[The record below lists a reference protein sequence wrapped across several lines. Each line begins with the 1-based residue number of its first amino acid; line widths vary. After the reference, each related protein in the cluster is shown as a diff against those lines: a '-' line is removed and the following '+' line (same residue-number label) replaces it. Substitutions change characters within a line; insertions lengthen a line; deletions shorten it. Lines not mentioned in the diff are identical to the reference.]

1 LGLPVVRF
9 AYDMGTTYIFLLHVE
24 IDESLKER
32 ESEIEVLYRKINE
45 LELRVENQEQY
56 SRSTSLRFHNIRVPL
71 NNIGRIKYPVDTDSI
86 ILDICQ
92 NNLSITD
99 MKKEDIG
106 RSHVIGK
113 PNDGQ
118 SHVSTIWR
126 SNKQSRKN
134 CLIGIN
140 HRLNRPMVLEDTIHT
155 CVQPA
160 QDIHNIIMISDL
172 YFSTV
177 LISF

>member
-1 LGLPVVRF
+1 MTF
-9 AYDMGTTYIFLLHVE
+9 KIFLWVIYL
-24 IDESLKER
+24 L
-32 ESEIEVLYRKINE
+32 
-45 LELRVENQEQY
+45 
-56 SRSTSLRFHNIRVPL
+56 
-71 NNIGRIKYPVDTDSI
+71 RIKHPFDTDSI

-113 PNDGQ
+113 PKDGKSQ
-118 SHVSTIWR
+118 V
-126 SNKQSRKN
+126 
-134 CLIGIN
+134 
-140 HRLNRPMVLEDTIHT
+140 MVLEDTIHT

-172 YFSTV
+172 HFSTV